1 MAWVGMVVTGNA
13 QNTDASSITTP
24 ADIVPLVIV
33 IASKGVITIL
43 SAVIGG
49 GELI

>member
-1 MAWVGMVVTGNA
+1 MVVTGNA

-33 IASKGVITIL
+33 IASKGVI

-49 GELI
+49 GE